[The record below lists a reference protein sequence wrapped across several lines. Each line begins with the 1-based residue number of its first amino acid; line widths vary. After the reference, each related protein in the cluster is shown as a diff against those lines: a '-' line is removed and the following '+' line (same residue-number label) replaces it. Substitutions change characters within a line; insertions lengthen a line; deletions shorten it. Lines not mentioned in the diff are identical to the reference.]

1 MKTKIATA
9 LSIVG
14 VLSAGSAAAL
24 VNTQILNSGPSE
36 ATASAAVLPP
46 AATVQVP
53 VPPTTVDEAIDA
65 TSDDL
70 GDDTVEA
77 AVVDTKPMPD
87 ITIPATEPTAAPQPA
102 PAAAPST
109 DYLTAF
115 SVGDSGVVTVDVVN
129 GRLILVNAS
138 ANNGWTVSK
147 SEEISANEVEVYFV
161 SSSVRVEFDAYFENG
176 VITPSVDSAALP
188 APATAP
194 APAAATAPST
204 TTAYSDDDDDYSD
217 DDYTDDDYGDD
228 DHEDH
233 SGGDDTEHDGRDDD

>member
-24 VNTQILNSGPSE
+24 VNTQILDSGPSE

-53 VPPTTVDEAIDA
+53 VPSTTIDD
-65 TSDDL
+65 TNDDL
-70 GDDTVEA
+70 DEA

-87 ITIPATEPTAAPQPA
+87 ITIPATEPTAAPKPA

-129 GRLILVNAS
+129 GRIILVS
-138 ANNGWTVSK
+138 ATANEGWTVAK
-147 SEEISANEVEVYFV
+147 SEETSANEVEVYFV
-161 SSSVRVEFDAYFENG
+161 SSSVRVEFDATFENG
-176 VITPSVDSAALP
+176 VITPSVESASLP
-188 APATAP
+188 APAPAS
-194 APAAATAPST
+194 APAAATTPT
-204 TTAYSDDDDDYSD
+204 TTATYSDDDGHD
-217 DDYTDDDYGDD
+217 DDDEYEYDDDGDHE

-233 SGGDDTEHDGRDDD
+233 SGGDDDEHEGRDDD